1 MQTKTSLQAAE
12 QMTALETASAISIM
26 PLHDVLD
33 KLILGDYGVT
43 AGLAF
48 LQWLTSDQDYYVRK
62 LVSMDN
68 LDEAKN
74 LIINEKSLNYSNA
87 DCDWRTWL
95 RSFCLEGVPARV
107 WWSYQQNVASQL
119 RASVA
124 KVN

>member
-1 MQTKTSLQAAE
+1 MQKKTSLQSAE
-12 QMTALETASAISIM
+12 QMTALKTASAISIM

-62 LVSMDN
+62 LVSMDS

-74 LIINEKSLNYSNA
+74 LIINEKSINYSNA

-95 RSFCLEGVPARV
+95 RSFCLEQMPARV
-107 WWSYQQNVASQL
+107 WWSYQQHFAAAMRDTAAVSN
-119 RASVA
+119 
-124 KVN
+124 